1 MVMAM
6 EERYTPSAKQVL
18 VLAQQQAN
26 YFKHQAIGTEH
37 LLLALTMEK
46 NGVAAKV
53 LQSFVVTEVDVREE
67 IEHIVGYGNLQRRG
81 ADTYLP
87 YSPRTRYVLER
98 AREHAKL
105 FNVEKVGT
113 EHILLALLEDDKTIS
128 SRILAALNI
137 DLRKVKNITYRTMGV
152 DATTA
157 NRARKKLALSEKK
170 QDNGTPTLDELA
182 RDLTEMVRKDQIDPV
197 VGRDN
202 EIKRVVQILS
212 RRTKNNPVLL
222 GEPGVGKTAVAEGFS
237 QKIVNGEVPDNLKN
251 KRVMMLDM
259 GSLVAGT
266 KYRGEFED
274 RLKKIIE
281 EIREDGNV
289 ILFIDEMHTLIGA
302 GGAEGA
308 IDASN
313 ILKPALARGEVQVIG
328 ATTLNE
334 YQKYVEADAALER
347 RFASV
352 TINEPTPEVALTIL
366 KGLRPK
372 YEKHHQLQITDE
384 ALESAVKLSKRYIAS
399 RFLPDKAID
408 LMDEAAARVRINN
421 AQKVDK
427 VSAIK
432 KKLSELSQE
441 KTEALLK
448 EDFEKAAEIRNEE
461 LKIQEKLEK
470 QIQRDKDEED
480 SNNYRVKVTAEDIAE
495 VVSEWTGVPVT
506 QINRSEGDRLIR
518 LEKILH
524 NRVIGQD
531 EAVKA
536 VSKAIRRARS
546 GLKDPTRPIGSFMFL
561 GPTGVGKTELAKA
574 LAEAMF
580 GSEDSMIRIDMSEY
594 MEKYTTSRLIGSP
607 PGYVGYDEGG
617 QLTEKV
623 RNNPYSVVLLDE
635 VEKAHNDVFNILLQ
649 VLDDGRITDHESDCC
664 DGFLTDSKGRKVD
677 FRNTIIIMTSNL
689 GATALRDEK
698 SVGFGA
704 KDVSDDYEAMAAKV
718 RETLKK
724 TFRPEFLNR
733 LDETVVFHSLNKE
746 EIHQIVKLMAKNII
760 DRIKEQN
767 INLKITPAAI
777 DIVAEAGFDAEYGAR
792 PIRRVLQDKIEDL
805 LSEELLAGNIETGAT
820 VTIGAKKGEITIK
833 VKNPVAAEKINS

>member
-1 MVMAM
+1 M

-372 YEKHHQLQITDE
+372 YEKHHQLQITDG

-580 GSEDSMIRIDMSEY
+580 GSDDSMIRIDMSEY

-649 VLDDGRITDHESDCC
+649 VLD

-746 EIHQIVKLMAKNII
+746 EIHQIVKLMAKNTI

>member
-448 EDFEKAAEIRNEE
+448 EDFEKAAEIRNKE

-649 VLDDGRITDHESDCC
+649 VLDDG
-664 DGFLTDSKGRKVD
+664 FLTDSKGRKVD

>member
-157 NRARKKLALSEKK
+157 NRTRKKLALSEKK

-237 QKIVNGEVPDNLKN
+237 QKIVNDEVPDNLKN

-441 KTEALLK
+441 KTEVLLK

-594 MEKYTTSRLIGSP
+594 MENYTTSRLIGSP

-649 VLDDGRITDHESDCC
+649 VLD

>member
-1 MVMAM
+1 M

-157 NRARKKLALSEKK
+157 NRTRKKLALSEKK

-212 RRTKNNPVLL
+212 RRAKNNPVLL

-649 VLDDGRITDHESDCC
+649 VLDDG
-664 DGFLTDSKGRKVD
+664 FLTDSKGRKVD

-833 VKNPVAAEKINS
+833 VKNLVAAEKINS

>member
-1 MVMAM
+1 M

-67 IEHIVGYGNLQRRG
+67 IQHIVGYGNLQRRG

-157 NRARKKLALSEKK
+157 NRTRKKLALSEKK

-649 VLDDGRITDHESDCC
+649 VLDDG
-664 DGFLTDSKGRKVD
+664 FLTDSKGRKVD

>member
-157 NRARKKLALSEKK
+157 NRTRKKLALSEKK

-421 AQKVDK
+421 TQKVDK

-649 VLDDGRITDHESDCC
+649 VLDDG
-664 DGFLTDSKGRKVD
+664 FLTDSKGRKVD

-833 VKNPVAAEKINS
+833 VKNPEATEKINS

>member
-157 NRARKKLALSEKK
+157 NRTRKKLALSEKK

-421 AQKVDK
+421 SQKVDK

-495 VVSEWTGVPVT
+495 VVSEWTGVSVT

-649 VLDDGRITDHESDCC
+649 VLD

>member
-157 NRARKKLALSEKK
+157 NRTRKKLALSEKK

-421 AQKVDK
+421 SQKVDK

-649 VLDDGRITDHESDCC
+649 VLDDG
-664 DGFLTDSKGRKVD
+664 FLTDSKGRKVD

-805 LSEELLAGNIETGAT
+805 LSEELLAGNIETEAT

>member
-649 VLDDGRITDHESDCC
+649 VLDDG
-664 DGFLTDSKGRKVD
+664 FLTDSKGRKVD

>member
-1 MVMAM
+1 M

-157 NRARKKLALSEKK
+157 NRTRKKLALSEKK

-237 QKIVNGEVPDNLKN
+237 QKIVNGEVPDNLKD

-649 VLDDGRITDHESDCC
+649 VLDDG
-664 DGFLTDSKGRKVD
+664 FLTDSKGRKVD

-718 RETLKK
+718 KETLKK

>member
-1 MVMAM
+1 M

-461 LKIQEKLEK
+461 LKIQERLEK

-649 VLDDGRITDHESDCC
+649 VLDDG
-664 DGFLTDSKGRKVD
+664 FLTDSKGRKVD

>member
-157 NRARKKLALSEKK
+157 NRTRKKLALSEKK

-649 VLDDGRITDHESDCC
+649 VLDDG
-664 DGFLTDSKGRKVD
+664 FLTDSKGRKVD

-805 LSEELLAGNIETGAT
+805 SLIH
-820 VTIGAKKGEITIK
+820 I
-833 VKNPVAAEKINS
+833 

>member
-1 MVMAM
+1 M

-157 NRARKKLALSEKK
+157 NRTRKKLALSEKK

-237 QKIVNGEVPDNLKN
+237 QKIVNDEVPDNLKN

-441 KTEALLK
+441 KTEVLLK

-470 QIQRDKDEED
+470 QIQRDKDEEG
-480 SNNYRVKVTAEDIAE
+480 SNNHRVKVTAEDIAE

-649 VLDDGRITDHESDCC
+649 VLD

>member
-157 NRARKKLALSEKK
+157 NRTRKKLALSEKK

-594 MEKYTTSRLIGSP
+594 IEKYTTSRLIGSP

-649 VLDDGRITDHESDCC
+649 VLD

-833 VKNPVAAEKINS
+833 VKNLVAAEKINS

>member
-157 NRARKKLALSEKK
+157 NRTRKKLALSEKK

-470 QIQRDKDEED
+470 QIQRDKDEEN

-649 VLDDGRITDHESDCC
+649 VLD

-833 VKNPVAAEKINS
+833 VKNPVAAEKVNS

>member
-157 NRARKKLALSEKK
+157 NRTRKKLALSEKK

-313 ILKPALARGEVQVIG
+313 ISKPALARGEVQVIG

-352 TINEPTPEVALTIL
+352 TINEPTPEVALIIL

-421 AQKVDK
+421 SQKVDK

-649 VLDDGRITDHESDCC
+649 VLDDG
-664 DGFLTDSKGRKVD
+664 FLTDSKGRKVD

>member
-170 QDNGTPTLDELA
+170 QDNATPTLDELA

-649 VLDDGRITDHESDCC
+649 VLDDG
-664 DGFLTDSKGRKVD
+664 FLTDSKGRKVD

-704 KDVSDDYEAMAAKV
+704 KDVSNDYEAMAAKV

>member
-1 MVMAM
+1 M

-649 VLDDGRITDHESDCC
+649 VLDDG
-664 DGFLTDSKGRKVD
+664 FLTDSKGRKVD

-704 KDVSDDYEAMAAKV
+704 KDVSNDYEAMAAKV

-733 LDETVVFHSLNKE
+733 LNETVVFHSLNKE

>member
-157 NRARKKLALSEKK
+157 NRTRKKLALSEKK

-649 VLDDGRITDHESDCC
+649 VLDDG
-664 DGFLTDSKGRKVD
+664 FLTDSKGRKVD

-689 GATALRDEK
+689 GATALHDEK

-777 DIVAEAGFDAEYGAR
+777 DIVAETGFDAEYGAR

>member
-157 NRARKKLALSEKK
+157 NRTRKKLALSEKK

-421 AQKVDK
+421 TQKVDK

-448 EDFEKAAEIRNEE
+448 EDFEEAAEIRNEE

-649 VLDDGRITDHESDCC
+649 VLDDG
-664 DGFLTDSKGRKVD
+664 FLTDSKGRKVD

>member
-37 LLLALTMEK
+37 LLLALTMGK

-137 DLRKVKNITYRTMGV
+137 NLRKVKNITYRTMGV

-157 NRARKKLALSEKK
+157 NRTRKKLALSEKK

-421 AQKVDK
+421 TQKVDK

-649 VLDDGRITDHESDCC
+649 VLDDG
-664 DGFLTDSKGRKVD
+664 FLTDSKGRKVD

>member
-1 MVMAM
+1 M

-461 LKIQEKLEK
+461 LKIKEKLEK

-649 VLDDGRITDHESDCC
+649 VLDDG
-664 DGFLTDSKGRKVD
+664 FLTDSKGRKVD

-704 KDVSDDYEAMAAKV
+704 KDVSNDYEAMAAKV

>member
-1 MVMAM
+1 M
-6 EERYTPSAKQVL
+6 EERYTSSAKQVL

-157 NRARKKLALSEKK
+157 NRTRKKLALSEKK

-649 VLDDGRITDHESDCC
+649 VLDDG
-664 DGFLTDSKGRKVD
+664 FLTDSKGRKVD

-833 VKNPVAAEKINS
+833 VKNLVAAEKINS

>member
-1 MVMAM
+1 M

-237 QKIVNGEVPDNLKN
+237 QKIVNGEVPNNLKN

-372 YEKHHQLQITDE
+372 YEKHHQLQITDG

-649 VLDDGRITDHESDCC
+649 VLDDG
-664 DGFLTDSKGRKVD
+664 FLTDSKGRKVD

>member
-157 NRARKKLALSEKK
+157 NRTRKKLALSEKK

-421 AQKVDK
+421 SQKVDK

-649 VLDDGRITDHESDCC
+649 VLDDG
-664 DGFLTDSKGRKVD
+664 FLTDSKGRKVD

-767 INLKITPAAI
+767 INLKITTAAI

>member
-157 NRARKKLALSEKK
+157 NRTRKKLALSEKK

-432 KKLSELSQE
+432 KKLSGLSQE

-649 VLDDGRITDHESDCC
+649 VLDDG
-664 DGFLTDSKGRKVD
+664 FLTDSKGRKVD

>member
-37 LLLALTMEK
+37 LLLALTMGK

-157 NRARKKLALSEKK
+157 NRTRKKLALSEKK

-212 RRTKNNPVLL
+212 RRTKNNPALL

-421 AQKVDK
+421 TQKVDK

-649 VLDDGRITDHESDCC
+649 VLDDG
-664 DGFLTDSKGRKVD
+664 FLTDSKGRKVD

>member
-1 MVMAM
+1 MAM

-157 NRARKKLALSEKK
+157 NRTRKKLALSEKK

-461 LKIQEKLEK
+461 LKIQERLEK

-506 QINRSEGDRLIR
+506 QINRSEGERLIR

-649 VLDDGRITDHESDCC
+649 VLD

>member
-37 LLLALTMEK
+37 LLLALTMGK

-157 NRARKKLALSEKK
+157 NRTRKKLALSEKK

-197 VGRDN
+197 VGRNN

-421 AQKVDK
+421 TQKVDK

-649 VLDDGRITDHESDCC
+649 VLDDG
-664 DGFLTDSKGRKVD
+664 FLTDSKGRKVD

>member
-37 LLLALTMEK
+37 LLLALTMGK

-157 NRARKKLALSEKK
+157 NRTRKKLALSEKK

-421 AQKVDK
+421 TQKVDK

-649 VLDDGRITDHESDCC
+649 VLDDG
-664 DGFLTDSKGRKVD
+664 FLTDSKGRKVD

-689 GATALRDEK
+689 GAAALRDEK

-767 INLKITPAAI
+767 INLEITPAAI

>member
-1 MVMAM
+1 MAM

-157 NRARKKLALSEKK
+157 NRTRKKLALSEKK

-649 VLDDGRITDHESDCC
+649 VLDDG
-664 DGFLTDSKGRKVD
+664 FLTDSKGRKVD

-777 DIVAEAGFDAEYGAR
+777 DIVAETGFDAEYGAR

>member
-157 NRARKKLALSEKK
+157 NRTRKKLALSEKK

-470 QIQRDKDEED
+470 QIQRNKDEED

-649 VLDDGRITDHESDCC
+649 VLDDG
-664 DGFLTDSKGRKVD
+664 FLTDSKGRKVD

-698 SVGFGA
+698 SVGFDA

>member
-157 NRARKKLALSEKK
+157 NRTRKKLALSEKK

-649 VLDDGRITDHESDCC
+649 V
-664 DGFLTDSKGRKVD
+664 
-677 FRNTIIIMTSNL
+677 
-689 GATALRDEK
+689 
-698 SVGFGA
+698 
-704 KDVSDDYEAMAAKV
+704 
-718 RETLKK
+718 
-724 TFRPEFLNR
+724 
-733 LDETVVFHSLNKE
+733 
-746 EIHQIVKLMAKNII
+746 
-760 DRIKEQN
+760 
-767 INLKITPAAI
+767 
-777 DIVAEAGFDAEYGAR
+777 
-792 PIRRVLQDKIEDL
+792 
-805 LSEELLAGNIETGAT
+805 
-820 VTIGAKKGEITIK
+820 
-833 VKNPVAAEKINS
+833 